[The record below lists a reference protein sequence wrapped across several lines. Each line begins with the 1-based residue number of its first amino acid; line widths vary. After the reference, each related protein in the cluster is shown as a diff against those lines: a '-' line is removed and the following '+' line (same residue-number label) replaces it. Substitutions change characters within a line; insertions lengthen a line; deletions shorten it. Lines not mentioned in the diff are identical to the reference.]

1 MKEKQRKA
9 DVSFKQK
16 TSYPRTGIHIYLTMK
31 KTRTTEAKIKLK

>member
-16 TSYPRTGIHIYLTMK
+16 TSYPRIGIQIYLTINK
-31 KTRTTEAKIKLK
+31 NRTTETKIKFK